1 MTRTPRRLLR
11 LNKKLAAVA
20 TALWAVLK
28 RSAEADRPQAGGYNI
43 SRTALKIDSFKCE
56 KAVDEVG

>member
-1 MTRTPRRLLR
+1 M
-11 LNKKLAAVA
+11 
-20 TALWAVLK
+20 WAVLK